1 MFVFYS
7 ASSSANIT
15 KQVQISDHRQSN
27 NNDQSLLEETTS
39 NSVPE
44 NEAIFY
50 LIPVGLRIV
59 AIQHADTGLYIAMD
73 PEGKLYTCEMFTAE
87 CKFKEACVENYYV
100 VYSSVQYKHP
110 KKNQRPLHIGVN
122 DRGRIT
128 RGTKATKTKHCTHFL
143 PEPIEVV
150 MMREPS
156 SYEIVGAPSRSTT
169 VSNNNLAA
177 QAGK

>member
-1 MFVFYS
+1 M
-7 ASSSANIT
+7 
-15 KQVQISDHRQSN
+15 
-27 NNDQSLLEETTS
+27 
-39 NSVPE
+39 
-44 NEAIFY
+44 
-50 LIPVGLRIV
+50 

-110 KKNQRPLHIGVN
+110 KKNQRPLHIGLN
-122 DRGRIT
+122 PKGRVT

-169 VSNNNLAA
+169 VSNNNLAT